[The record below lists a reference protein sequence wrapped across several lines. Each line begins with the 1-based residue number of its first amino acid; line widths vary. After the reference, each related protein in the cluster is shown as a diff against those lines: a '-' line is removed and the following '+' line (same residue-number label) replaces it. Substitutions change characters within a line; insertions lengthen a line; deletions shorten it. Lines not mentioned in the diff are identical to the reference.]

1 MDKAPS
7 TPKSPVLGLETDVSD
22 QTTDLIVALGAR
34 VSALESL
41 TTECK
46 TTLLNQQ
53 GALERLSGAVEHN
66 QTVFAA
72 TLKLVE
78 KNGTDAYREV
88 ISELREDMRT
98 RMRWVLMAVSIGA
111 AIAGGSNLIPT
122 LEMLP

>member
-1 MDKAPS
+1 M
-7 TPKSPVLGLETDVSD
+7 LGLETDVSD